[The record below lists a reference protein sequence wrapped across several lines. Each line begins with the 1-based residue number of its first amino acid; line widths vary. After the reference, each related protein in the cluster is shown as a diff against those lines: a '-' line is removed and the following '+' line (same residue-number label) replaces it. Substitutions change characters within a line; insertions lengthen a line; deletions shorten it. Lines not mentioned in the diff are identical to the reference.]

1 MLYDLIKNEKKMN
14 GEKAVL
20 LPKFL
25 LYLSERIKEQ
35 NKKKTILNDSKV
47 LIYMIRLYHN
57 DT

>member
-1 MLYDLIKNEKKMN
+1 MN
-14 GEKAVL
+14 GEKTVL

-35 NKKKTILNDSKV
+35 NKKKTFFNDSKV